1 LLLQAGGNI
10 NAVDS
15 EGLNP
20 AMWACH
26 FDQIQNLQVLH
37 QALSRT
43 DPEEDAIFKD
53 TDCYGQSVIHW
64 AVKGVGSLECLEAL
78 LSPQSAVLRDNDG
91 KTVLHT
97 AAEKGNSAACEM
109 ILEVRGN
116 LEGLQDTDKM
126 KRTPAHLAAI
136 CAQGEVLN
144 FLLDRGAD
152 VLVKDSFGA
161 SAVDYIHNKQLNYC
175 GMVLRAHAQSNN
187 QKMAKTESH
196 GDQSVAK
203 PQPSAPPI
211 QALDQLQETLC
222 DQNID
227 VSELQGFDVQ
237 GGSGDME
244 NEQSQHKTEHDSE
257 SDTKNADN
265 ENSVNK
271 AGQKHRRQSTLT
283 RQSGFVNDGDSRQSL
298 EAPSF
303 DLRTEDGNILVVVSN
318 LDVEGDEQEQI
329 IDVEDGDIEIDCVEN
344 FEYSSGRLQ
353 EGRGSASSVHSEP
366 DNADNCSVSA
376 ELDVSSLGSDNE
388 EELHEEEF
396 VEHTGEGTRQKLIKG
411 EAVKLQQQ
419 ISKSHRRA
427 NEHSRQLPT
436 PQDTVPPAKHPQKLV
451 QLQSVH
457 ADENYIEY
465 TEQGN
470 FPVAS
475 KKKKDKT
482 KKKKQKGPSVTELV
496 APLPPPRG
504 MVPPL
509 NSLGPPGV
517 AKFGVLDPHGIKP
530 APWEHGS
537 LGPLR
542 QAPPDPAPPT
552 SPRMGRAGFPHS
564 EERFDHNEGA
574 FERPR
579 TPEPPQRSRDLGGH
593 QTLQPSPPDASFR
606 GPIEGG
612 FYDREMGYGPSGPP
626 HGPLAHANG
635 QALLKNMDIMGRGP
649 KMESW
654 TGKNMGGVMPH
665 GPPGPRP
672 GQQAFVLH
680 GPIPHP
686 PQH

>member
-1 LLLQAGGNI
+1 MNMG
-10 NAVDS
+10 
-15 EGLNP
+15 
-20 AMWACH
+20 
-26 FDQIQNLQVLH
+26 
-37 QALSRT
+37 
-43 DPEEDAIFKD
+43 
-53 TDCYGQSVIHW
+53 
-64 AVKGVGSLECLEAL
+64 
-78 LSPQSAVLRDNDG
+78 
-91 KTVLHT
+91 
-97 AAEKGNSAACEM
+97 
-109 ILEVRGN
+109 
-116 LEGLQDTDKM
+116 
-126 KRTPAHLAAI
+126 
-136 CAQGEVLN
+136 
-144 FLLDRGAD
+144 
-152 VLVKDSFGA
+152 
-161 SAVDYIHNKQLNYC
+161 
-175 GMVLRAHAQSNN
+175 
-187 QKMAKTESH
+187 
-196 GDQSVAK
+196 
-203 PQPSAPPI
+203 
-211 QALDQLQETLC
+211 
-222 DQNID
+222 
-227 VSELQGFDVQ
+227 
-237 GGSGDME
+237 
-244 NEQSQHKTEHDSE
+244 
-257 SDTKNADN
+257 
-265 ENSVNK
+265 
-271 AGQKHRRQSTLT
+271 
-283 RQSGFVNDGDSRQSL
+283 
-298 EAPSF
+298 
-303 DLRTEDGNILVVVSN
+303 
-318 LDVEGDEQEQI
+318 
-329 IDVEDGDIEIDCVEN
+329 
-344 FEYSSGRLQ
+344 YSSTNLFLVLLTHLQ
-353 EGRGSASSVHSEP
+353 FFCVW
-366 DNADNCSVSA
+366 
-376 ELDVSSLGSDNE
+376 LYW
-388 EELHEEEF
+388 
-396 VEHTGEGTRQKLIKG
+396 
-411 EAVKLQQQ
+411 Q

-465 TEQGN
+465 TEQGH

-635 QALLKNMDIMGRGP
+635 QALLKNMVSEDVQCLLD
-649 KMESW
+649 ES
-654 TGKNMGGVMPH
+654 GLHKNYFQKVQKCGIYNLASMYAHRDVKI
-665 GPPGPRP
+665 
-672 GQQAFVLH
+672 A
-680 GPIPHP
+680 PIS
-686 PQH
+686 